1 MSFML
6 LMLCARGHT
15 WDFFYFLK
23 YQSVRNGWE
32 FRVHI
37 SFSLCLIRFN
47 ITDITDPVCLI
58 MTRYKPSPAS
68 VQQALLKAI
77 IMWLIIQVF
86 CESLITEHLLTAQL
100 HKGRPWVSG
109 AQVISVRRLVW
120 SCKMTWTWRCFNITD
135 TSFFWTVYIS
145 KHFNLQTEP

>member
-47 ITDITDPVCLI
+47 ITDITDPVYLI

-109 AQVISVRRLVW
+109 AQYSLNASKYLLCLKNDRMYQTRIIVQSIV
-120 SCKMTWTWRCFNITD
+120 WRCA
-135 TSFFWTVYIS
+135 S
-145 KHFNLQTEP
+145 L